1 MPEPEN
7 KRLYNL
13 VKSQADSIYKKPSAY
28 KSGYIVKKYKQLGGK
43 YISDNKS
50 KNLKRWFN
58 EKWQDVGHKA
68 YPVYR
73 PSVRV
78 NKKTPL
84 LAKEIDPKNLRSQ
97 ILKKQIIK
105 GKHNLA
111 PFRKK
116 SKLITRKKSKRITI
130 KKHSSTKRKKSKLI
144 ITRKKHISTKRKSL
158 NALVEKNTLVPKEKS
173 LNVLLENKRIYIL
186 STKI

>member
-7 KRLYNL
+7 KKLYNL

-43 YISDNKS
+43 YISDNKP

-58 EKWQDVGHKA
+58 EKWQDVGHKD

-97 ILKKQIIK
+97 IVKKQIIK
-105 GKHNLA
+105 GKRNLS

-116 SKLITRKKSKRITI
+116 SKSPSRRKSKSRS
-130 KKHSSTKRKKSKLI
+130 KKAQEYAI
-144 ITRKKHISTKRKSL
+144 F
-158 NALVEKNTLVPKEKS
+158 
-173 LNVLLENKRIYIL
+173 
-186 STKI
+186 

>member
-7 KRLYNL
+7 KKLYNL

-28 KSGYIVKKYKQLGGK
+28 KSGYIVKKYKQMGGK
-43 YISDNKS
+43 YVSDNKP

-58 EKWQDVGHKA
+58 EKWEDVGHKA

-73 PSVRV
+73 PTVRI
-78 NKKTPL
+78 NRKTPL
-84 LAKEIDPKNLRSQ
+84 LAKEIDPKHLRSQ

-105 GKHNLA
+105 GTRNLS

-116 SKLITRKKSKRITI
+116 SKSRGKKQITKKI
-130 KKHSSTKRKKSKLI
+130 
-144 ITRKKHISTKRKSL
+144 
-158 NALVEKNTLVPKEKS
+158 
-173 LNVLLENKRIYIL
+173 
-186 STKI
+186 